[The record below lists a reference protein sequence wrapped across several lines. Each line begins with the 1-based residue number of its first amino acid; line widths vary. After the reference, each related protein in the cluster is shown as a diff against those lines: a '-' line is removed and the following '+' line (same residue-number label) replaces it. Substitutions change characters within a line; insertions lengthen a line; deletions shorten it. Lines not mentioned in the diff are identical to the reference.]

1 MASNVLHQFHTLCCV
16 MCIFKSILECSYQFC
31 FASCNKKMPPAPI
44 PCSSDRIGI
53 KLRLAHKLSS
63 QFLLRK
69 LDFRRAKKPQKTE
82 RSAQGSIPE
91 PELKSKELF
100 RKSRIKLYVV
110 GSNKFEI

>member
-1 MASNVLHQFHTLCCV
+1 
-16 MCIFKSILECSYQFC
+16 
-31 FASCNKKMPPAPI
+31 MPPAPI

-69 LDFRRAKKPQKTE
+69 LDFRRAKNPEKTE
-82 RSAQGSIPE
+82 LGAQGSIPE
-91 PELKSKELF
+91 PEMKSEGLF
-100 RKSRIKLYVV
+100 RKSRIKLYIV